1 MADAVKAVPPR
12 DAATDVDV
20 AAGITAARTHAPPD
34 EWRARSRLEREV
46 LAGLRRLDF
55 RAGRERIVVVRWNGV
70 MAIVL
75 PTEQA

>member
-1 MADAVKAVPPR
+1 MADAVR
-12 DAATDVDV
+12 DPATDADI
-20 AAGITAARTHAPPD
+20 AAGITAARASAPPPTDSD

-46 LAGLRRLDF
+46 LAGLRRCDF